1 MCFADFFSSHPF
13 ALPATAAAFQVL
25 PQTHYFWL
33 IILFINMGSY
43 AFSIPQVLVSVDA
56 EYIVTRTL
64 CAN

>member
-33 IILFINMGSY
+33 IILFINLGHLTSY
-43 AFSIPQVLVSVDA
+43 AFF
-56 EYIVTRTL
+56 VTPSFGVG
-64 CAN
+64 

>member
-13 ALPATAAAFQVL
+13 ALPATAAALQVL

-43 AFSIPQVLVSVDA
+43 AFSLPQVLVSVDA
-56 EYIVTRTL
+56 E
-64 CAN
+64 

>member
-33 IILFINMGSY
+33 ILFINMGHLTKLC
-43 AFSIPQVLVSVDA
+43 FF
-56 EYIVTRTL
+56 VTPS
-64 CAN
+64 NPHPSFEVG